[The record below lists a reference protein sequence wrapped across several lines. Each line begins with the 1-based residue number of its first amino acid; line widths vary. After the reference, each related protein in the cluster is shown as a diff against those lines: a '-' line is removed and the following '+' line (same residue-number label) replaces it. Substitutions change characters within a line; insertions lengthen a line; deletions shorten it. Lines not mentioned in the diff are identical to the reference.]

1 MDSLT
6 PNERVDALLS
16 LKKVAASVPDCKLTK
31 GTGFKF
37 FVITFKTLIKSNR
50 TYTYK
55 KRTNIKLQKLII
67 CCIKIS
73 AS

>member
-31 GTGFKF
+31 GLG
-37 FVITFKTLIKSNR
+37 SNF
-50 TYTYK
+50 
-55 KRTNIKLQKLII
+55 
-67 CCIKIS
+67 
-73 AS
+73 ASYLLKH